1 MRHIALQ
8 NKTLATGMLQQP
20 MEFPARVWPLPNP
33 ARRVTEALPFARI
46 ANCSLTI
53 VLHLQKHSRY
63 SLVPLIP
70 CAESAPGTYSSGTP
84 APWDERREQPCNLL
98 RTPAIAARSPYP
110 PCRSSF
116 FAKQLVCLETPLI
129 HCSKQ
134 AYLWAACLEAD
145 SCFVA
150 WTITFDQPALPCIG
164 LRYSTSRAYSA
175 SYIRSRLPLLLV

>member
-8 NKTLATGMLQQP
+8 NKTRPLGCSRRRWDSPLASGRSPIQP
-20 MEFPARVWPLPNP
+20 DG
-33 ARRVTEALPFARI
+33 RRRLYLFASI
-46 ANCSLTI
+46 ANYGLI
-53 VLHLQKHSRY
+53 VLHLQKHGRY

-110 PCRSSF
+110 PCRSGF
-116 FAKQLVCLETPLI
+116 FAYQLVCLETPLI

-145 SCFVA
+145 SCLTA
-150 WTITFDQPALPCIG
+150 WTITFAQPALPCIG
-164 LRYSTSRAYSA
+164 LRYSTSRTYSA
-175 SYIRSRLPLLLV
+175 SYIRSRLPLLLL

>member
-8 NKTLATGMLQQP
+8 NKTQATGMFQQSI
-20 MEFPARVWPLPNP
+20 ELPSHLAAP
-33 ARRVTEALPFARI
+33 QSSQTGDGGLPFASI
-46 ANCSLTI
+46 ANYSLTI
-53 VLHLQKHSRY
+53 VLLLQKHSRY

-98 RTPAIAARSPYP
+98 RTPAIAARSPYT

-116 FAKQLVCLETPLI
+116 FAKQLVCLETPLT

-150 WTITFDQPALPCIG
+150 WTITFAQPRFLALD
-164 LRYSTSRAYSA
+164 
-175 SYIRSRLPLLLV
+175 